1 MIGFDQAELT
11 IPTAT
16 ALRVSAIEAVTRKAR
31 ERLDIIWIH
40 AVRRDSQN
48 SFDAERAK

>member
-31 ERLDIIWIH
+31 ERLDIWIH